1 MFQVKRNCM
10 LLREKNYVSVTLKL
24 LENISSK
31 KKLCVIEEEI
41 MFQSIKK
48 KDIFCSRFQYFIGDG
63 AIFFNLPPSLSFFCT
78 LLFLLTVSVI
88 FVNRRSWLPPL
99 IPPPSKLELY
109 LCIGQ
114 IFIKRWMCTLS
125 GLYITQPQKK
135 Q

>member
-1 MFQVKRNCM
+1 MYITLK
-10 LLREKNYVSVTLKL
+10 LLQNVSSKKKLYVIEGKKYVSVTLKL

-63 AIFFNLPPSLSFFCT
+63 AIFFNLPPLSEFFLPTFVSFDSKCNICQSPK
-78 LLFLLTVSVI
+78 LTSS
-88 FVNRRSWLPPL
+88 FD
-99 IPPPSKLELY
+99 PPPPTKLELY

-114 IFIKRWMCTLS
+114 IFIKR
-125 GLYITQPQKK
+125 
-135 Q
+135 